1 MTKQKLTTKRIESKT
16 HYFINGEQAT
26 SYQYYKVYAQNKGY
40 KNIYDLMTS
49 KKYKGFDNE
58 RLECRL
64 KEEFNER
71 PEGLYEIPSA
81 PEYYANTKG
90 EIWCFSLK
98 RKRWIQLTAY
108 SHAANNDYTTIQ
120 PYKNGKRYVKYVHRL
135 VSEAFNGE
143 IPDTHEVH
151 HIDKNPK
158 NNNIN
163 NLELLPK
170 EIHKTMKRQRKNLDK
185 KNK

>member
-1 MTKQKLTTKRIESKT
+1 MTKQKLTTKRIENKT

-90 EIWCFSLK
+90 EIWHYSD
-98 RKRWIQLTAY
+98 RRQRWIQLSSY
-108 SHAANNDYTTIQ
+108 SSASNNGYCTVQ
-120 PYKNGKRYVKYVHRL
+120 PYINGKRYVKYTHRL
-135 VSEAFNGE
+135 VSEAFNGICPE
-143 IPDTHEVH
+143 DYEVH
-151 HIDKNPK
+151 HIDSDVT
-158 NNNIN
+158 NNRIS
-163 NLELLPK
+163 NLEVLPK
-170 EIHKTMKRQRKNLDK
+170 SIHKKMKRNRKK
-185 KNK
+185 